1 MTLTLLPVSALAAR
15 SSREDQPL
23 AEIAKGEEILDRAE
37 EAAAKPA
44 AATEDGNVAELN
56 GTGYAT
62 LQAAIDAAGAGQT
75 VTLLKDVVLDKKL
88 EITQP
93 ITLNLNGHKISRNPT
108 KAISSLVVITAN
120 TTIQDTVGTGA
131 IETAQFQY
139 NGKTYGTA
147 VNVSGV
153 ELTIKSGTIDGGK
166 IGIAGKKSATINLTG
181 GAVKGQTGVDMQG
194 GTITVSENAEVN
206 AVGYGISLQNDIVS
220 DANTAA
226 KLIMTGGAVKANTTN
241 GQAICGNNLYS
252 QGTVASISGG
262 TVTGGT
268 GVYWPMG
275 GTLTV
280 SGDAQIEGTLAG
292 IEAKQGTINIEGGT
306 IKATGDYV
314 EYAPSG
320 NGTVGSGWALAVSTQ
335 QYATT
340 VAGVSSDVV
349 VNVTGGELISVQ
361 GTAIETINMGLKET
375 DGSISV
381 SGNARVIAAE
391 GKDAIHTASGNQST
405 IGSKNVAL
413 TVTGGTF
420 SSDVSAYVTNNADI
434 KTENGV
440 TTVTMPTE
448 PNWETH
454 SDKALWLKESNTY
467 FGANE
472 MKALLVE
479 ANKLPSATVFCKPD
493 AQITSYSHM
502 HVTTNLTVYGNNATV
517 TGGEQDFE
525 LDTYDDTGRAGTS
538 ITKDITLHVENLHG
552 IAAWGQRHSAHTL
565 DLEFVGC
572 QDMNRVYFT
581 GTTGTNNIK
590 LTNCGVNETV
600 LGGCAVYSNAPGE
613 ITLEG
618 CAFEGVHEPINLNH
632 KSTGEQHITV
642 KSCTFTN
649 CNSGTSDK
657 LWAAPIRVLST
668 VEGGSSHLT
677 VDSCT
682 FTNSGDANGDILLG
696 EGRTGNKSYLVT
708 AEIKNTAAEVQIQN
722 PGDRTETTNN
732 SEKVTVAATETAALT
747 NAAAEIDGVKYTTLQ
762 AALTAAN
769 AAEDEAG
776 RTVTLL
782 TGDKQ
787 TIDLSN
793 YGDGLTNV
801 TLTAAEGVTVTGI
814 AVRSAGSMS
823 GVTFRGIDFNAT
835 DNPCVDFELNDN
847 AVENITFD
855 DCSFTSNGQQ
865 MAIRM
870 YRNTG
875 RYQNITVTNCE
886 FNDCSQGVYAPAVNT
901 LAVSGCTFNSVGI
914 AVHPGDVGFGGTVS
928 VTNNTF
934 DYCGND
940 VIAFNNDDG
949 ATGTITGNT
958 STHGLGWSRVGV
970 SDGKTDSFT
979 VSGNTWDGYADGADN
994 VGWTE
999 RMVYWGD
1006 MYVHYYR
1013 VPAAAQVLDAEG
1025 QMLYGTLPSVETAVT
1040 LAESGQTI
1048 RILAEGDYDITGL
1061 AENVTVTVPDGYV
1074 QKTEGNTLTVV
1085 AAAAQVIA
1093 ATDGA
1098 VTSYATVTEALAASN
1113 PGDTVKVLALPEE
1126 MVEIPNEKAVR
1137 LDCSEEVANQKPEA
1151 WNAYS
1156 VQDWLAAHFDYQAR
1170 TRNSGG
1176 TGKFA
1181 LYGGVEAGLA
1191 GENTL
1196 RVKGVAGGTTYGVT
1210 IVDLL
1215 KDWALTGN
1223 VTLPSRSATTTS
1235 IYALA
1240 DVTVDLNGNTLEQE
1254 PSALRDPS
1262 ANNST
1267 TAGWDGYPAIIAYND
1282 KTVTVKDSSANKTGK
1297 VIGSAQTFDVYPG
1310 ATLNLESG
1318 TFTTK
1323 GNWYDLNDYGG
1334 FGSIVR
1340 MDGGTLNISGGK
1352 LTIPENNAANS
1363 VKMAATIMLRGKVAE
1378 NPTRA
1383 YAINITGGVIGTVP
1397 ESKRAP
1403 ESFKT
1408 VYSQTDGFVA
1418 INRPVITDETNPDGK
1433 NITYS
1438 ITGGT
1443 FDMELQGAKDAT
1455 EKPYLGTGYAS
1466 PEDPSNEGH
1475 FTVTTCTH
1483 EDTTVTREDV
1493 HEATCTEDGSYVEVT
1508 TCNTCGNVT
1517 RANKTIGKL
1526 GHNTEGSVAHKD
1538 ATCTEP
1544 GVVGGV
1550 YCTRCNNGKE
1560 AAETA
1565 ISALGHD
1572 LTKWAHDDV
1581 NHWHVCSRCDADV
1594 TDTPAA
1600 HTWVQGTVS
1609 GGRRTDTCECGAER
1623 TVSVSTGGN
1632 SRPRPTPPEEDL
1644 NEPDVPLVE
1653 KPFLF
1658 TDVTAD
1664 DWYYDAVKYV
1674 SAANM
1679 MIGVNAEGTL
1689 FAPALSTTRASVAQ
1703 ILFRL
1708 EKEPTAPIAD
1718 FDDVR
1723 EGAWYT
1729 DAVNW
1734 NDENGLMVGYGDGTF
1749 RPDVNVTREQL
1760 VTVLYRYAKHLGL
1773 DVTADGDLSAFD
1785 DADEVAAWAEDAM
1798 AWAVNVGII
1807 KGRNGTRLAPD
1818 GTASRSELASILQR
1832 FQKLTADAE
1841 A

>member
-44 AATEDGNVAELN
+44 AATDAEPAAEAEVN
-56 GTGYAT
+56 GVGYAS
-62 LQAAIDAAGAGQT
+62 LQKAVTAVYRTESKTGT
-75 VTLLKDVVLDKKL
+75 VKLLKDITVAEGSALTIWQGCDIVLDM
-88 EITQP
+88 
-93 ITLNLNGHKISRNPT
+93 
-108 KAISSLVVITAN
+108 
-120 TTIQDTVGTGA
+120 
-131 IETAQFQY
+131 
-139 NGKTYGTA
+139 NGKTLNSAVYNYGTLTITGDGKITTDGRTDDFIWCVL
-147 VNVSGV
+147 VNAGTLTIENGTFEGDTSVASGALNNGDV
-153 ELTIKSGTIDGGK
+153 AFLQDTATATIKSGTFL
-166 IGIAGKKSATINLTG
+166 SP
-181 GAVKGQTGVDMQG
+181 
-194 GTITVSENAEVN
+194 
-206 AVGYGISLQNDIVS
+206 LQNGVVVINDDYPEGKNI
-220 DANTAA
+220 AA
-226 KLIMTGGAVKANTTN
+226 
-241 GQAICGNNLYS
+241 
-252 QGTVASISGG
+252 
-262 TVTGGT
+262 
-268 GVYWPMG
+268 
-275 GTLTV
+275 TL
-280 SGDAQIEGTLAG
+280 
-292 IEAKQGTINIEGGT
+292 KIEGGT
-306 IKATGDYV
+306 FQQNNTVTYPGPTLHNI
-314 EYAPSG
+314 E
-320 NGTVGSGWALAVSTQ
+320 GTV
-335 QYATT
+335 
-340 VAGVSSDVV
+340 DI
-349 VNVTGGELISVQ
+349 TGGEIKSVNEKYPAISN
-361 GTAIETINMGLKET
+361 GDALTIG
-375 DGSISV
+375 GSAKV
-381 SGNARVIAAE
+381 TAAE
-391 GKDAIHTASGNQST
+391 AGKAIDNANNGTGFTKGVVRITGGEVTGDFKFTGTKAEENLF
-405 IGSKNVAL
+405 I
-413 TVTGGTF
+413 TGGTF
-420 SSDVSAYVTNNADI
+420 SADVSAYVANNADVE
-434 KTENGV
+434 TVDGV

-454 SDKALWLKESNTY
+454 SDKALWLKESNAY

-525 LDTYDDTGRAGTS
+525 LDTYDDTGRAGTA

-618 CAFEGVHEPINLNH
+618 CTFDGVHEPINLNH
-632 KSTGEQHITV
+632 KSTGEQYITV

-696 EGRTGNKSYLVT
+696 EGRTGNQSYLVT

-1025 QMLYGTLPSVETAVT
+1025 QTLYGTLPSVETAVT

-1098 VTSYATVTEALAASN
+1098 ATAYATIGEALAASN

-1156 VQDWLAAHFDYQAR
+1156 VQDWLAAHFDYQAKSY
-1170 TRNSGG
+1170 N
-1176 TGKFA
+1176 TGATKFY
-1181 LYGGVEAGLA
+1181 LYGGLEACLDEEKVLREKASDPYYGDSRFYIYKDV
-1191 GENTL
+1191 TL
-1196 RVKGVAGGTTYGVT
+1196 T
-1210 IVDLL
+1210 
-1215 KDWALTGN
+1215 KD
-1223 VTLPSRSATTTS
+1223 VTLPTRNLTTTA
-1235 IYALA
+1235 IYADRRTAEVPSLTLDLA
-1240 DVTVDLNGNTLEQE
+1240 GHTISQAKGEGWNGN
-1254 PSALRDPS
+1254 PAVVAIG
-1262 ANNST
+1262 ANLTIKDTSESK
-1267 TAGWDGYPAIIAYND
+1267 AGKIIGA
-1282 KTVTVKDSSANKTGK
+1282 T
-1297 VIGSAQTFDVYPG
+1297 IGADVYPNMKL
-1310 ATLNLESG
+1310 TLESG
-1318 TFTTK
+1318 TIASEGDRYEDWADSYGTVVR
-1323 GNWYDLNDYGG
+1323 LYGG
-1334 FGSIVR
+1334 EFE
-1340 MDGGTLNISGGK
+1340 MNGGTLC
-1352 LTIPENNAANS
+1352 A
-1363 VKMAATIMLRGKVAE
+1363 AE
-1378 NPTRA
+1378 NADTMSGTIAFVNGAPGTEFYDNA
-1383 YAINITGGVIGTVP
+1383 TYTLTITGGTIKNVTAVAGNN
-1397 ESKRAP
+1397 
-1403 ESFKT
+1403 
-1408 VYSQTDGFVA
+1408 GFHSIADSVNTEA
-1418 INRPVITDETNPDGK
+1418 EGK
-1433 NITYS
+1433 VTYA

-1443 FDMELQGAKDAT
+1443 FDIDLKGKVDRAGNA
-1455 EKPYLGTGYAS
+1455 YLGTGYAS

-1664 DWYYDAVKYV
+1664 DWYYDAVEYV

-1723 EGAWYT
+1723 EGTWYT

-1749 RPDVNVTREQL
+1749 RPERNVSRQEL

-1798 AWAVNVGII
+1798 AWAVDVGII

-1832 FQKLTADAE
+1832 FQKLTAAE
-1841 A
+1841 KD

>member
-1 MTLTLLPVSALAAR
+1 MMKRIFAMVLAVCMTLTLLPVSALAAR

-23 AEIAKGEEILDRAE
+23 AEVAKGEESLDRAE
-37 EAAAKPA
+37 AAAAKPA
-44 AATEDGNVAELN
+44 AEADAEPAAEAEVN
-56 GTGYAT
+56 GVGYAS
-62 LQAAIDAAGAGQT
+62 LQKAVTAVYRTESKTGT
-75 VTLLKDVVLDKKL
+75 VKLLKDITVAEGSALTIWQGCDIVLDM
-88 EITQP
+88 
-93 ITLNLNGHKISRNPT
+93 
-108 KAISSLVVITAN
+108 
-120 TTIQDTVGTGA
+120 
-131 IETAQFQY
+131 
-139 NGKTYGTA
+139 NGKTLNSAVYNYGTLTITGDGKITTDGRTDDFIWCVL
-147 VNVSGV
+147 VNAGTLTIENGTFEGDTSVASGALNNGDV
-153 ELTIKSGTIDGGK
+153 AFLQDTATATIKSGTFL
-166 IGIAGKKSATINLTG
+166 SP
-181 GAVKGQTGVDMQG
+181 
-194 GTITVSENAEVN
+194 
-206 AVGYGISLQNDIVS
+206 LQNGVVVINDDYPEGKNI
-220 DANTAA
+220 AA
-226 KLIMTGGAVKANTTN
+226 
-241 GQAICGNNLYS
+241 
-252 QGTVASISGG
+252 
-262 TVTGGT
+262 
-268 GVYWPMG
+268 
-275 GTLTV
+275 TL
-280 SGDAQIEGTLAG
+280 
-292 IEAKQGTINIEGGT
+292 KIEGGT
-306 IKATGDYV
+306 FQQNNTVTYPGPTLHNI
-314 EYAPSG
+314 E
-320 NGTVGSGWALAVSTQ
+320 GTV
-335 QYATT
+335 
-340 VAGVSSDVV
+340 DI
-349 VNVTGGELISVQ
+349 TGGEIKSVNEKYPAISN
-361 GTAIETINMGLKET
+361 GDALTIG
-375 DGSISV
+375 GSAKV
-381 SGNARVIAAE
+381 TAAE
-391 GKDAIHTASGNQST
+391 AGKAIDNANNGTGFTKGVVRITGGEVTGDFKFTGTKAEENLF
-405 IGSKNVAL
+405 I
-413 TVTGGTF
+413 TGGTF
-420 SSDVSAYVTNNADI
+420 SADVSAYVANNADVE
-434 KTENGV
+434 TVDGV

-454 SDKALWLKESNTY
+454 SDKALWLKESNAY

-525 LDTYDDTGRAGTS
+525 LDTYDDTGRAGTA

-618 CAFEGVHEPINLNH
+618 CTFDGVHEPINLNH
-632 KSTGEQHITV
+632 KSTGEQYITV

-696 EGRTGNKSYLVT
+696 EGRTGNQSYLVT

-769 AAEDEAG
+769 ATEGEAS

-782 TGDKQ
+782 TGDAQ
-787 TIDLSN
+787 TIDLSK
-793 YGDGLTNV
+793 YADGLTNV

-1025 QMLYGTLPSVETAVT
+1025 QTLYGTLPSVETAVT

-1074 QKTEGNTLTVV
+1074 QKTEGNTLIV
-1085 AAAAQVIA
+1085 ATAAAQLIAMADGA
-1093 ATDGA
+1093 ATA
-1098 VTSYATVTEALAASN
+1098 YATVAEALAASN
-1113 PGDTVKVLALPEE
+1113 PGDTLKLLAQPEGAKL
-1126 MVEIPNEKAVR
+1126 VIPDDKAVQIDKNGFDVSIQSEAEAYGMQ
-1137 LDCSEEVANQKPEA
+1137 LDPRTETFRIYGGFYQVMEGEAALRNANVGT
-1151 WNAYS
+1151 AYGYT
-1156 VQDWLAAHFDYQAR
+1156 F
-1170 TRNSGG
+1170 
-1176 TGKFA
+1176 FA
-1181 LYGGVEAGLA
+1181 LNQDL
-1191 GENTL
+1191 TL
-1196 RVKGVAGGTTYGVT
+1196 TQ
-1210 IVDLL
+1210 D
-1215 KDWALTGN
+1215 
-1223 VTLPSRSATTTS
+1223 VTLPMRNAVGSCIS
-1235 IYALA
+1235 
-1240 DVTVDLNGNTLEQE
+1240 VDK
-1254 PSALRDPS
+1254 
-1262 ANNST
+1262 
-1267 TAGWDGYPAIIAYND
+1267 AGT
-1282 KTVTVKDSSANKTGK
+1282 TVTLDLAGHTITQTPGDGINSFPAVRANYGNLVITDSSETEAGK
-1297 VIGSAQTFDVYPG
+1297 IIGAMLGAQTYDD
-1310 ATLNLESG
+1310 ASLTLESG
-1318 TFTTK
+1318 TISTLGK
-1323 GNWYDLNDYGG
+1323 HYGNTYGSVVYM
-1334 FGSIVR
+1334 F
-1340 MDGGTLNISGGK
+1340 GGTFNMTGGSLVTEDIGDEDGIYSTILLMTLGETYTVNISGGM
-1352 LTIPENNAANS
+1352 IQS
-1363 VKMAATIMLRGKVAE
+1363 V
-1378 NPTRA
+1378 P
-1383 YAINITGGVIGTVP
+1383 GGVIYATANTAT
-1397 ESKRAP
+1397 E
-1403 ESFKT
+1403 
-1408 VYSQTDGFVA
+1408 
-1418 INRPVITDETNPDGK
+1418 N
-1433 NITYS
+1433 TYH

-1443 FDMELQGAKDAT
+1443 FDLDLKNLEDQVGNSYLDAGYCTAQNQDGTYTVGAHALT
-1455 EKPYLGTGYAS
+1455 ETAAKP
-1466 PEDPSNEGH
+1466 
-1475 FTVTTCTH
+1475 
-1483 EDTTVTREDV
+1483 
-1493 HEATCTEDGSYVEVT
+1493 ATCTEAGNTAYWS
-1508 TCNTCGNVT
+1508 CNHCGKLFSDAQGAT
-1517 RANKTIGKL
+1517 EIQPANTVIAAL
-1526 GHNTEGSVAHKD
+1526 GHNTNGVVQHK
-1538 ATCTEP
+1538 APTCTEA
-1544 GVVGGV
+1544 GVVGGT
-1550 YCTRCNNGKE
+1550 YCTNCEEGKQ
-1560 AAETA
+1560 AALA
-1565 ISALGHD
+1565 PIPVDPNAHD
-1572 LTKWAHDDV
+1572 LKWSFDET
-1581 NHWHVCSRCDADV
+1581 NHWHECSNCDYEE
-1594 TDTPAA
+1594 THAA
-1600 HTWVQGTVS
+1600 HAWVQGAVS
-1609 GGRRTDTCECGAER
+1609 GGRRTDTCECGATR
-1623 TVSVSTGGN
+1623 TVNVSTGGN
-1632 SRPRPTPPEEDL
+1632 SGSRPSPTPTPDPVVDPEPQPPEEDL
-1644 NEPDVPLVE
+1644 DEPDVPLTD

-1658 TDVTAD
+1658 TDVKAD
-1664 DWYYDAVKYV
+1664 DWFYDAVKV
-1674 SAANM
+1674 VAAANIM
-1679 MIGVNAEGTL
+1679 VGVDKANTT
-1689 FAPALSTTRASVAQ
+1689 FAPMQNTTRGTVATL
-1703 ILFRL
+1703 IHRMEETPDAKL
-1708 EKEPTAPIAD
+1708 AD
-1718 FDDVR
+1718 FSDVLS
-1723 EGAWYT
+1723 GAWYT
-1729 DAVNW
+1729 EAVNW
-1734 NDENGLMVGYGDGTF
+1734 TDDNGVMIGFPDGTF
-1749 RPDVNVTREQL
+1749 RPEAVVTREQL
-1760 VTVLYRYAKHLGL
+1760 VLVFYRYAKFLGY
-1773 DVTADGDLSAFD
+1773 DVSVTGDLSVF
-1785 DADEVAAWAEDAM
+1785 ADVEDVSDWAEEGM
-1798 AWAVNVGII
+1798 AWAVRSGLIQ
-1807 KGRNGTRLAPD
+1807 GRGGARLAPQ
-1818 GTASRSELASILQR
+1818 GTTTRGELATMLCR
-1832 FQKLTADAE
+1832 FLELNTSAE
-1841 A
+1841 EEK